1 MTAPDDLRRVLD
13 AVPRV
18 VLGEYP
24 TPLQPLPAL
33 SRELGRPVFLK
44 RDDQLGPAGG
54 GNKTRKLEYFLA
66 EARAQGYQAVATFG
80 GLQSNHARLT
90 AAAARMLGLEAH
102 LFYFAS
108 RPERPEGNVVL
119 AQLVGARMYF
129 LGRGVRRAM
138 PVERAGRLARLIT
151 YRHLRHDAY
160 FIPLGGHSALGALGY
175 VRAALELD
183 EQAAALGLGRAT
195 VVVAA
200 GTGGTLA
207 GLVAGLALADSPLR
221 PLGIDVGALWTGFAG
236 SVGRLAGEVCE
247 RLGRPIGFAA
257 DAVPLLE
264 RTYVGRRYGTPTE
277 AGLAAIR
284 RLAETEGLLLDPV
297 YTSKAFAGMLDLLAR
312 DELPPGEPV
321 IFLHTGG
328 LPALFARLPSP

>member
-1 MTAPDDLRRVLD
+1 MTAREEAQRLLD

-33 SRELGRPVFLK
+33 SRALGRPVFVK

-66 EARAQGYQAVATFG
+66 EAQAQGYKAVATFG

-90 AAAARMLGLEAH
+90 AAAARMLGLEPH
-102 LFYFAS
+102 LFYFAP

-119 AQLVGARMYF
+119 AEILGAKMHF

-138 PVERAGRLARLIT
+138 SVERASRLARLIT
-151 YRHLRHDAY
+151 YRHLGREAY
-160 FIPLGGHSALGALGY
+160 FIPLGGHGTLGALGY
-175 VRAALELD
+175 ARAALELD
-183 EQAAALGLGRAT
+183 AQAAALGLGRAT

-207 GLVAGLALADSPLR
+207 GVIAGLALAGSPLR
-221 PLGIDVGALWTGFAG
+221 ALGIDVGALWTGFAA
-236 SVGRLAGEVCE
+236 SVGRLAAGACE
-247 RLGRPIGFAA
+247 RVGVPMTFATGS
-257 DAVPLLE
+257 VPLIE

-284 RLAETEGLLLDPV
+284 RLAESEGVLLDPV
-297 YTSKAFAGMLDLLAR
+297 YTGKAFAGMLDLVAR
-312 DELPPGEPV
+312 GDVPPGEPV

-328 LPALFARLPSP
+328 LPALFARLPPP